1 MSVSSSDDNK
11 EKSTFTISDSSSSY
25 RDNSI
30 PILNNEQI
38 LVDWINTIRQP
49 HCLLVNTLSD
59 NDITGNGIVF
69 IEIISNFLKYF
80 GLEELNINE
89 NLSKYEKLNLIIMAI
104 LQLNSGEYFNY
115 EMKQKTLFFYNK
127 LNLIYHNK
135 KLLIDFIEFLK
146 EIYEKY
152 GIDNNNIN
160 YNKIN
165 LEQIN
170 HNNMK

>member
-1 MSVSSSDDNK
+1 MSVSSTEENK
-11 EKSTFTISDSSSSY
+11 EKSSFTISDTISSSFKD
-25 RDNSI
+25 DNSI

-89 NLSKYEKLNLIIMAI
+89 NLSKYEKLNLIIMA
-104 LQLNSGEYFNY
+104 LLELNYGEYFNY

-127 LNLIYHNK
+127 INLIFQNK
-135 KLLIDFIEFLK
+135 
-146 EIYEKY
+146 
-152 GIDNNNIN
+152 
-160 YNKIN
+160 
-165 LEQIN
+165 
-170 HNNMK
+170 